1 MSSQALFRDQSKGL
15 PKRDRTRLALIDS
28 TVEVIAQKGMDLA
41 KISDITEHAGLANG
55 TFYNHFA
62 DKDEILT
69 EAAQRVA
76 VEMARE
82 IDNEMR
88 AVDSAVARMVT
99 ATTRA
104 IRMAVSESAWGAVII
119 GALQHLPPVRGDI
132 LQFLRADLQLG
143 VDQGMF
149 DIELDE
155 FFLDQIASL
164 IIVSIRTQI
173 ETGADSVKTA
183 RACEGILRLCG
194 LTPAKAQKAVATHTP
209 E

>member
-1 MSSQALFRDQSKGL
+1 MSQQALFRDQGKGL

-28 TVEVIAQKGMDLA
+28 TVEVIALKGMDLT

-76 VEMARE
+76 VEMARQ
-82 IDNEMR
+82 IDTEMQ
-88 AVDSAVARMVT
+88 AVDSAIARMVT

-104 IRMAVSESAWGAVII
+104 IRMAVGESAWGAVII

-132 LQFLRADLQLG
+132 LQFLKADLQRG
-143 VDQGMF
+143 VDQGTF

-155 FFLDQIASL
+155 FFLDQVASL

-173 ETGADSVKTA
+173 ETGIDARKTA
-183 RACEGILRLCG
+183 RTCEGILRLCG
-194 LTPAKAQKAVATHTP
+194 FTRAKAENAVAAHTP

>member
-1 MSSQALFRDQSKGL
+1 MSSQALFRDQGKGL

-28 TVEVIAQKGMDLA
+28 TVEVIARKGMDLA

-76 VEMARE
+76 VEIARE

-88 AVDSAVARMVT
+88 SVESAVARMVT

-104 IRMAVSESAWGAVII
+104 IRMAVGESAWGAVII

-132 LQFLRADLQLG
+132 LQFLRADLQRG
-143 VDQGMF
+143 VDQKAF

-173 ETGADSVKTA
+173 ETGVDPVKTA
-183 RACEGILRLCG
+183 RTCESILRLCG
-194 LTPAKAQKAVATHTP
+194 FSRAKAKKAVATHTP

>member
-1 MSSQALFRDQSKGL
+1 MSSQVLFRDQGKGL

-28 TVEVIAQKGMDLA
+28 TVEVIALKGMDLA

-76 VEMARE
+76 VEIARE

-88 AVDSAVARMVT
+88 SVESAVARMVT

-104 IRMAVSESAWGAVII
+104 IRMAVGESAWGAVII

-132 LQFLRADLQLG
+132 LQFLRADLQRG
-143 VDQGMF
+143 VDQKTF

-173 ETGADSVKTA
+173 ETGVDPVKTA
-183 RACEGILRLCG
+183 RTCESILRLCG
-194 LTPAKAQKAVATHTP
+194 FSRAKAQKAVKTHTP
-209 E
+209 V

>member
-1 MSSQALFRDQSKGL
+1 MSSQALFRDRSKGL

-69 EAAQRVA
+69 EAAQRIA

-88 AVDSAVARMVT
+88 TVDSAVARMVT

-119 GALQHLPPVRGDI
+119 GALQHLPSVRGDI
-132 LQFLRADLQLG
+132 LQFLKADLQRG
-143 VDQGMF
+143 IDQDLF

-164 IIVSIRTQI
+164 LAASIRTQI
-173 ETGADSVKTA
+173 DTGTDPVKTA
-183 RACEGILRLCG
+183 RTCENILRLCG
-194 LTPAKAQKAVATHTP
+194 FTRAKAQKAVAEHTP

>member
-1 MSSQALFRDQSKGL
+1 VSSQALFRDQSKGL

-28 TVEVIAQKGMDLA
+28 TVEVIAQKGMDLT

-62 DKDEILT
+62 DKEEILQET
-69 EAAQRVA
+69 AQRVA
-76 VEMARE
+76 FEMARQ
-82 IDNEMR
+82 IDEQM
-88 AVDSAVARMVT
+88 SAVESAVMRMVV

-104 IRMAVSESAWGAVII
+104 IRISVGESTWGAVLI
-119 GALQHLPPVRGDI
+119 GALQHMPLIRGDV
-132 LQFLRADLQLG
+132 LQFLRSDLQRG
-143 VDQGMF
+143 VDQGVF

-164 IIVSIRTQI
+164 ITVSIRTQI
-173 ETGADSVKTA
+173 ETGADPVKTA
-183 RACEGILRLCG
+183 RTCEGLLRLCG
-194 LTPAKAQKAVATHTP
+194 LTPAKAQKAVAAHTP

>member
-1 MSSQALFRDQSKGL
+1 VSSQALFRDQSKGL

-173 ETGADSVKTA
+173 ETGTDSVKTA
-183 RACEGILRLCG
+183 RTCEGILRLCG

-209 E
+209 V

>member
-1 MSSQALFRDQSKGL
+1 MSSQALFRDRSKGL

-69 EAAQRVA
+69 EAAQRIA

-88 AVDSAVARMVT
+88 TVDSAVARMVT

-119 GALQHLPPVRGDI
+119 GALQHLPSVRGDI
-132 LQFLRADLQLG
+132 LQFLKADLQRG
-143 VDQGMF
+143 IDQDLF

-164 IIVSIRTQI
+164 LAASIRTQI
-173 ETGADSVKTA
+173 DTGPDPVKTA
-183 RACEGILRLCG
+183 RTCENILRLCG
-194 LTPAKAQKAVATHTP
+194 FTRAKAQKAVAAHTP

>member
-1 MSSQALFRDQSKGL
+1 MSQQALFRDQGKGL

-28 TVEVIAQKGMDLA
+28 TVEVVARKGMDLA

-55 TFYNHFA
+55 TFYNHFS

-76 VEMARE
+76 FEMAKQ
-82 IDNEMR
+82 IDEQMR
-88 AVDSAVARMVT
+88 AVESAVTRVVV

-104 IRMAVSESAWGAVII
+104 IRISVGESTWGAVLI
-119 GALQHLPPVRGDI
+119 GALQHLPPIRGEI
-132 LQFLRADLQLG
+132 LQFLRADLQRG
-143 VDQGMF
+143 VEQGIF

-164 IIVSIRTQI
+164 ITIGIRTQI
-173 ETGADSVKTA
+173 ETGIDPRKTA
-183 RACEGILRLCG
+183 RTCESILRLCG
-194 LTPAKAQKAVATHTP
+194 FTRAKAQKAVAAHTP